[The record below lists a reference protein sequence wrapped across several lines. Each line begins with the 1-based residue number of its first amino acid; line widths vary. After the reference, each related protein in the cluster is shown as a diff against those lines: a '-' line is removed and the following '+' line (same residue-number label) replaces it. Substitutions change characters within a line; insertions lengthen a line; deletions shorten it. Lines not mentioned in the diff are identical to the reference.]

1 MEFPTE
7 DEFFKP
13 IVDRSWRKRLDN
25 MMDVE
30 DDWKDIKEGESVK
43 TSSVYTNKNGVES
56 KKNVTTKKSVKD
68 GKIV

>member
-1 MEFPTE
+1 
-7 DEFFKP
+7 
-13 IVDRSWRKRLDN
+13 

-68 GKIV
+68 GKVV